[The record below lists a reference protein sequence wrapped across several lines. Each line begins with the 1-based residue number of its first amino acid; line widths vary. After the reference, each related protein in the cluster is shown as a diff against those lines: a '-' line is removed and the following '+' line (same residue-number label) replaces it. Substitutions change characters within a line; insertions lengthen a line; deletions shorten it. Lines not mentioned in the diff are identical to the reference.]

1 MCASEIKCHSAHE
14 VLSNGVVVVTCDACG
29 SQTRARVCIK
39 LHQISIELDRVYLHF
54 FLQLQARINSSLLSK
69 PGLLSSIGK
78 VTTGKAAPP
87 PMPSKPMP
95 LILDEE
101 GRTVDSSGRTVQ
113 LSVKHSTAQVLQ
125 VHNSW
130 GFL

>member
-1 MCASEIKCHSAHE
+1 M
-14 VLSNGVVVVTCDACG
+14 
-29 SQTRARVCIK
+29 
-39 LHQISIELDRVYLHF
+39 
-54 FLQLQARINSSLLSK
+54 SK

-78 VTTGKAAPP
+78 VAAP

-113 LSVKHSTAQVLQ
+113 LSIKHSTAQVL
-125 VHNSW
+125 
-130 GFL
+130 G